1 MKARPN
7 KSVEISKC
15 SKRLSE
21 VGFEP
26 TPSHEDQNLRHFLP
40 EEDDKFLE
48 RVRAVVE
55 EEKHRAM
62 AAAEI
67 DAAKGAI
74 ATAGESREA
83 IQSGGLHSKVQ
94 VMIKME

>member
-1 MKARPN
+1 M
-7 KSVEISKC
+7 
-15 SKRLSE
+15 
-21 VGFEP
+21 FEKIVR
-26 TPSHEDQNLRHFLP
+26 RHFFP

-55 EEKHRAM
+55 EEEHQAM

-74 ATAGESREA
+74 ATAGESRKA
-83 IQSGGLHSKVQ
+83 IQSSGLHSKVQ
-94 VMIKME
+94 VMIKMERVKVTKMRARRI